1 MSHPPGSVTSVKVA
15 IWNPELRDRVKKVLN
30 PGTRI
35 ELAAEDF
42 ETPEQFVTVAHAAHN
57 TSVPF
62 VLLKHRVLNE
72 GQTLAEAIRESKPD
86 LDAKAEVARA
96 RAEAEAD
103 LEVTS
108 N

>member
-1 MSHPPGSVTSVKVA
+1 VWDADV
-15 IWNPELRDRVKKVLN
+15 RDRVQKVLN
-30 PGTRI
+30 KGTSI

-42 ETPEQFVTVAHAAHN
+42 ETPVEFVTVAHVARN

-72 GQTLAEAIRESKPD
+72 GQTLAEAIHETKPD

-96 RAEAEAD
+96 RAAAEAD
-103 LEVTS
+103 LEG
-108 N
+108 NL